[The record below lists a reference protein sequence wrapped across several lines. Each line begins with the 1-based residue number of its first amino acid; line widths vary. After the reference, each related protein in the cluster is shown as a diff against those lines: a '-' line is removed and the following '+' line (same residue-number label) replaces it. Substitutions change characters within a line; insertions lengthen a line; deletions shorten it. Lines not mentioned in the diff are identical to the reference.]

1 MFKKILPCAILLAFN
16 AHALPQD
23 VASNFSQL
31 NGHMTWDNHQEI
43 KLEGNTYHP
52 QGMVK
57 IGDYFYISSVEVI
70 EQPTKYSKPMQGLDR
85 TAGKGKGHLFK
96 FDKTGKLVAHVTFG
110 EGDIYHP
117 GGLDFD
123 GKNIWMPVAEYRPHS
138 HSNIYKVDPNSLEIT
153 KQFTVNDHIGALS
166 YDPEKETLYGGTWGS
181 REFYTW
187 PLKDNKTNPKSTTVK
202 NTSYYID
209 YQDCKFTSEHF
220 LVCSGLKKYTVNG
233 KEEVAFGGLELIDT
247 RSMTLSQQMPVD
259 AWIKPD
265 LPMTQNPFWIEK
277 EHESLTFYFA
287 PEDNKT
293 SIYVYKEHNS

>member
-96 FDKTGKLVAHVTFG
+96 SDKTGKLVAQVTFG

-153 KQFTVNDHIGALS
+153 KQL
-166 YDPEKETLYGGTWGS
+166 
-181 REFYTW
+181 
-187 PLKDNKTNPKSTTVK
+187 
-202 NTSYYID
+202 
-209 YQDCKFTSEHF
+209 
-220 LVCSGLKKYTVNG
+220 TVNG